1 MSKYVAITEF
11 SVKGIKYLTGSI
23 LDTHDKFISPSDVN
37 TLLRLKRISLISDD
51 EDSSKIEETEE
62 ISTIKTR
69 FESAKNEDFAFPN
82 LNPETGTEKAES
94 TEKLINV
101 IEAMK
106 AVADAAKELER
117 KKHAHNPN
125 LIFGQ
130 HKKKADEKII
140 EKKEE
145 ESITEQL
152 EEIAKEPVAEKDEPI
167 IDATADVTEQ
177 VVEEKVE
184 QKTEVAEEAKIEE
197 IDEVTERTEVEAN
210 TDNNTADSDIPA
222 TASAEEKVEEGSK
235 VEKTEVEDATNIGY
249 ENVGTKD
256 VEVTEDSTSSD
267 GENKINEHKN
277 SRRNKRKKNNE
288 SKQEAEVVEENT
300 PVE

>member
-23 LDTHDKFISPSDVN
+23 LDTSDKFISPSDVN

-94 TEKLINV
+94 TEKLVNV
-101 IEAMK
+101 VEAMK

-117 KKHAHNPN
+117 KKHTHNPN
-125 LIFGQ
+125 IIFGQ

-167 IDATADVTEQ
+167 IDTTADVTEQ

-184 QKTEVAEEAKIEE
+184 QKAEVV
-197 IDEVTERTEVEAN
+197 EVTEKTEVEAN
-210 TDNNTADSDIPA
+210 TDNNTDDSDIPA
-222 TASAEEKVEEGSK
+222 TVSEKEKVKEESKVEE
-235 VEKTEVEDATNIGY
+235 TAVEDETKIGD
-249 ENVGTKD
+249 ENVETKD
-256 VEVTEDSTSSD
+256 VEVTEDSTSAD
-267 GENKINEHKN
+267 GENKTNEHKN
-277 SRRNKRKKNNE
+277 SRRNKRKKNSE

-300 PVE
+300 PAE

>member
-167 IDATADVTEQ
+167 IDTTADVTEQ

-184 QKTEVAEEAKIEE
+184 QKA
-197 IDEVTERTEVEAN
+197 EVTESTEVEADTDDN
-210 TDNNTADSDIPA
+210 TVDSDIPA
-222 TASAEEKVEEGSK
+222 TVSEEEKVEEESK
-235 VEKTEVEDATNIGY
+235 VEKTEVEAATNIGD
-249 ENVGTKD
+249 ENVGTQD
-256 VEVTEDSTSSD
+256 AEVTEDSTSSD
-267 GENKINEHKN
+267 GENKTNEHKN
-277 SRRNKRKKNNE
+277 SRRNKRKKNSE

>member
-130 HKKKADEKII
+130 HKKKANEKII

-167 IDATADVTEQ
+167 IDTTADVTEQ

-184 QKTEVAEEAKIEE
+184 QKA
-197 IDEVTERTEVEAN
+197 EVTESTEVEADTDDN
-210 TDNNTADSDIPA
+210 TVDSDIPA
-222 TASAEEKVEEGSK
+222 TVSEEEKVEEESK
-235 VEKTEVEDATNIGY
+235 VEKTEVEAATNIGD
-249 ENVGTKD
+249 ENVGTQD
-256 VEVTEDSTSSD
+256 AEVTEDSTSSD
-267 GENKINEHKN
+267 GENKTNEHKN
-277 SRRNKRKKNNE
+277 SRRNKRKKNSE

-300 PVE
+300 SVE